1 MKKAIKKLKSK
12 YDISM
17 KQEKDIK
24 EMFLKVRD
32 ENQLMF
38 IESSSYNIIFELD
51 KNFAEEQFV
60 ILDQID
66 IKSTI
71 AGVSSGSYVSQDD
84 IAKSY
89 ILGLQ
94 NDLKEKIEKLG
105 YEPNYIQFYITPD
118 YSTIAKIEVKM
129 KMGTQ
134 YDSEK
139 IINLILENFN
149 IDKENIL
156 IT

>member
-1 MKKAIKKLKSK
+1 M
-12 YDISM
+12 
-17 KQEKDIK
+17 
-24 EMFLKVRD
+24 
-32 ENQLMF
+32 
-38 IESSSYNIIFELD
+38 
-51 KNFAEEQFV
+51 
-60 ILDQID
+60 
-66 IKSTI
+66 
-71 AGVSSGSYVSQDD
+71 
-84 IAKSY
+84 
-89 ILGLQ
+89 
-94 NDLKEKIEKLG
+94 G
-105 YEPNYIQFYITPD
+105 YEPDYIQFYITPD

>member
-1 MKKAIKKLKSK
+1 MILPDGKNKKYAEVVSGLYIL
-12 YDISM
+12 YVILNP
-17 KQEKDIK
+17 I
-24 EMFLKVRD
+24 L
-32 ENQLMF
+32 
-38 IESSSYNIIFELD
+38 NID
-51 KNFAEEQFV
+51 KNV
-60 ILDQID
+60 SIID

-71 AGVSSGSYVSQDD
+71 AGVSSGSYVSKDD

-105 YEPNYIQFYITPD
+105 YEPDYIQFYITPD

>member
-1 MKKAIKKLKSK
+1 MILPDGKNKKYAEVVSGLYIL
-12 YDISM
+12 YVILNP
-17 KQEKDIK
+17 I
-24 EMFLKVRD
+24 L
-32 ENQLMF
+32 
-38 IESSSYNIIFELD
+38 NID
-51 KNFAEEQFV
+51 KNV
-60 ILDQID
+60 SIID

-105 YEPNYIQFYITPD
+105 YEPDYIQFYITPD

>member
-1 MKKAIKKLKSK
+1 M
-12 YDISM
+12 D
-17 KQEKDIK
+17 
-24 EMFLKVRD
+24 
-32 ENQLMF
+32 
-38 IESSSYNIIFELD
+38 
-51 KNFAEEQFV
+51 
-60 ILDQID
+60 
-66 IKSTI
+66 
-71 AGVSSGSYVSQDD
+71 
-84 IAKSY
+84 Y

>member
-1 MKKAIKKLKSK
+1 MILPDGKNKKYAEVVSGLYIL
-12 YDISM
+12 YVILNP
-17 KQEKDIK
+17 I
-24 EMFLKVRD
+24 L
-32 ENQLMF
+32 
-38 IESSSYNIIFELD
+38 NID
-51 KNFAEEQFV
+51 KNV
-60 ILDQID
+60 SILD

>member
-1 MKKAIKKLKSK
+1 MVDNINSWCGQIIIAVVVTIIIQMILPDGKNKKYVEVVGSLYIL
-12 YDISM
+12 YVILNP
-17 KQEKDIK
+17 I
-24 EMFLKVRD
+24 L
-32 ENQLMF
+32 
-38 IESSSYNIIFELD
+38 NID
-51 KNFAEEQFV
+51 KNV
-60 ILDQID
+60 SIID

-105 YEPNYIQFYITPD
+105 YEPDYIQFYITPD